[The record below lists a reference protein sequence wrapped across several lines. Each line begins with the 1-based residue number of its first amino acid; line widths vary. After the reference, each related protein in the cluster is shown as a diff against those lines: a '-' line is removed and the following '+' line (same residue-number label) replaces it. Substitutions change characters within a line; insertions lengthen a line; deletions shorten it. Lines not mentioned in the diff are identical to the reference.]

1 MKHYYDP
8 VCHTQW
14 PAHVKIGL
22 KIKSILLLVL
32 MASVEA
38 FPSAYHPAILN
49 DSFAFGKEGNTAG
62 RTAANLLANM
72 RMKGAFNAIVVVGKV
87 ADAKEAPLPGVSIMV
102 KGTANGATTDVDGR
116 YSVPVADE
124 KAVLVFDSTNRL
136 FGGSSHKI
144 AKRGL
149 AFWRPK
155 RIPFL

>member
-1 MKHYYDP
+1 
-8 VCHTQW
+8 
-14 PAHVKIGL
+14 
-22 KIKSILLLVL
+22 
-32 MASVEA
+32 MATVEA
-38 FPSAYHPAILN
+38 FPSDYHPAILN
-49 DSFAFGKEGNTAG
+49 DSFASGKEGNTAG
-62 RTAANLLANM
+62 RTAANLFTNSP
-72 RMKGAFNAIVVVGKV
+72 KGAVNAIVVVGKV
-87 ADAKEAPLPGVSIMV
+87 ADAKGAPLPGVSIMV